1 MGSTDYDALMIGVE
15 KRFSNNWSARA
26 AYTLSYSRGNTSG
39 GGVPGSGFQL
49 LDDLNLDLNEGPTS
63 FDQRHN
69 FVVSGTARVPRTG
82 GLNVSWVAR
91 ALSGTPFLPAQVGP
105 GYVQNHDPEVHIW
118 SGPTR
123 LAVDFGFAGPQFTTF
138 TVVAPQVGAR
148 LFVYSPVV
156 GNYGW
161 IDVPGVGPSGPPT

>member
-1 MGSTDYDALMIGVE
+1 VDFRVTVEGADLPPDVAVALTESVQVRLVLPAFPPHPSE
-15 KRFSNNWSARA
+15 
-26 AYTLSYSRGNTSG
+26 
-39 GGVPGSGFQL
+39 GGVFMWLHGLYEADGSLLGFMPL
-49 LDDLNLDLNEGPTS
+49 LGQATPEGGYA
-63 FDQRHN
+63 
-69 FVVSGTARVPRTG
+69 VAVPA
-82 GLNVSWVAR
+82 S
-91 ALSGTPFLPAQVGP
+91 ALGGTPFLPAQVGP

-123 LAVDFGFAGPQFTTF
+123 LAADFGFAGPQFTTF